1 MFILPVQAG
10 GGSCA
15 RFEGRSVLGC
25 TAALPSGC
33 ASWVRS
39 TNASYWVREIAHNL
53 GLQSGNVPN
62 HATFFD
68 CRLL

>member
-1 MFILPVQAG
+1 MQAG